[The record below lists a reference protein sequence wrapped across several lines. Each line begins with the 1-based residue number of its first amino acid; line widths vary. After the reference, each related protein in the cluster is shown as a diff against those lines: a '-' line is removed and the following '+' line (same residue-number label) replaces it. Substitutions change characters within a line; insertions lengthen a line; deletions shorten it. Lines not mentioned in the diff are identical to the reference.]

1 MRVLIVDDEAPA
13 RRRLLRQLSALEGI
27 TIVGEAEDGLDAF
40 AKAQRLTPDLVLL
53 DIDMPALDGLTLAS
67 RAHELPPVVFVT
79 AHAEHAIRA
88 FELHAV
94 DYLLKPVRPE
104 RLEQALERARIRIA
118 SHRSMSLAERAA
130 LDQIAPSTSSYRI
143 VSANRRTAKIFDAR
157 ELTRLWSRDKYT
169 AFIADGEEQLCEESL
184 NALELRLATHGFVRV
199 HRAELVNLR
208 RVRALH
214 HSADGAELELDD
226 GQRALVSRR
235 ALAAVKVALGL

>member
-13 RRRLLRQLSALEGI
+13 RRRIARQLAELPGV
-27 TIVGEAEDGLDAF
+27 TVAGEAEDGLDALDKIE
-40 AKAQRLTPDLVLL
+40 ALSPELLLL

-67 RAHELPPVVFVT
+67 RVRALPPIVFVT
-79 AHAEHAIRA
+79 AHAEHALAA

-104 RLEQALERARIRIA
+104 RLAQAIERARIRVERGERRA
-118 SHRSMSLAERAA
+118 EPEAMALAMV
-130 LDQIAPSTSSYRI
+130 APARESPRV
-143 VSANRRTAKIFDAR
+143 VSASRGVTRIFDAR

-169 AFIADGEEQLCEESL
+169 AFVSNGEEHLCEESL
-184 NALELRLATHGFVRV
+184 NALEARLAPHGFLRV

-214 HSADGAELELDD
+214 HSSDGAEVELDD
-226 GQRALVSRR
+226 GQRAAVSRR
-235 ALAAVKVALGL
+235 TLAQVKAALGV